1 MATTDQQRFRDALT
15 ACSRAF
21 KAAATGGLRDVG
33 VHPGQNFLLEAL
45 RGEASLTTGELARR
59 MHVEVPTAVRMTQR
73 MEAAGLLA
81 RAADPADRRRLRI
94 MLTPEGHEAAQA
106 VPQLLDGVAE
116 QALRG
121 LSATERR
128 RLVAL
133 LERVRANLDW
143 PPG

>member
-1 MATTDQQRFRDALT
+1 MASSEIERFRDALS

-21 KAAATGGLRDVG
+21 KAAATGKMRMVG
-33 VHPGQNFLLEAL
+33 VHPGQYFLLEAL
-45 RGEASLTTGELARR
+45 REEDSLTTGELARR

-81 RAADPADRRRLRI
+81 RAPDPADRRRVRI
-94 MLTPEGHEAAQA
+94 SLTRKGRKAAAEVPRML
-106 VPQLLDGVAE
+106 DRVAE
-116 QALRG
+116 YALRDF
-121 LSATERR
+121 SAAERR
-128 RLVAL
+128 QLVAL

>member
-1 MATTDQQRFRDALT
+1 
-15 ACSRAF
+15 
-21 KAAATGGLRDVG
+21 
-33 VHPGQNFLLEAL
+33 
-45 RGEASLTTGELARR
+45 

-81 RAADPADRRRLRI
+81 RAPDPADRRRVRI

-106 VPQLLDGVAE
+106 VPHLLDGVAE

-121 LSATERR
+121 LSAAERR